1 MECMYVKDC
10 SSTIVLQLS
19 RPELHH
25 REQHRNRRPEDQ
37 RKNRRAAREQQ
48 KSNSRTAVKKQRDSS
63 SFNFVLRCARQHR
76 RHRCTWLVTPNV
88 QMIRIIASDPQRA
101 SSSSSSSS
109 ISSSSSSSS
118 SSSTGIVGSGIAIES
133 SKSRRRTEEQQES
146 SSRATAGQQSRG
158 NETRAARC
166 VHLGLLVFLQ
176 HDIPVTCNR

>member
-1 MECMYVKDC
+1 MQLASNTLRMVAKATAADLQCCAHSAAVLFVIQTQIMECMYVKDC

-101 SSSSSSSS
+101 SSSSSSSISS
-109 ISSSSSSSS
+109 ISNMD
-118 SSSTGIVGSGIAIES
+118 SGGMS
-133 SKSRRRTEEQQES
+133 
-146 SSRATAGQQSRG
+146 
-158 NETRAARC
+158 
-166 VHLGLLVFLQ
+166 
-176 HDIPVTCNR
+176 